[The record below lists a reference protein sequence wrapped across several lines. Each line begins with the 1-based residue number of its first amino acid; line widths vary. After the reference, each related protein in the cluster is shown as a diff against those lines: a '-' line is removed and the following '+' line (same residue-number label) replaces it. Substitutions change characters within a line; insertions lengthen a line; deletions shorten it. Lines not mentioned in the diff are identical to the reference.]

1 MSKLTKCMI
10 VDDEPLAIQLLTAHI
25 QQMPELKLVA
35 TAENPIDAIRL
46 LKEHAIDLLFLDI
59 QMPVLTGIEL
69 VRTLKNPPGIIF
81 TTAYREYAVES
92 YELDV
97 VDYLMK
103 PITFIRFLKAV
114 NKFVNQEQS
123 VVAPILS
130 NELTDTSLSDS
141 IYVNVNKKYI
151 KVNFAEIHYVESV
164 KDYIHIHKADET
176 VITKDKISEFAEKL
190 TNDFIRIHRSFIVN
204 RQMITAFTS
213 HDVEIGAKEIPIGG
227 SYKDEVLGKL
237 KVGPKSNI

>member
-1 MSKLTKCMI
+1 MSTMTKCMI

-25 QQMPELKLVA
+25 EQMPELELVA
-35 TAENPIDAIRL
+35 TAENPIDAIGL
-46 LKEHAIDLLFLDI
+46 LKEHTIDLLFLDI

-69 VRTLKNPPGIIF
+69 VRTLQNPPGVIF

-114 NKFVNQEQS
+114 NKFLGQKQNNTTS
-123 VVAPILS
+123 PAPS
-130 NELTDTSLSDS
+130 PTSETAPES

-151 KVNFAEIHYVESV
+151 KVIFADILYVESV
-164 KDYIHIHKADET
+164 KDYIHIHKAEET
-176 VITKDKISEFAEKL
+176 VITKDKISEFADKL
-190 TNDFIRIHRSFIVN
+190 PDNFIRIHRSFIVN
-204 RQMITAFTS
+204 RQMITAFTA
-213 HDVEIGAKEIPIGG
+213 HDVEIGEKEIPIGG
-227 SYKDEVLGKL
+227 SYKDEVLTRLKKL
-237 KVGPKSNI
+237 

>member
-1 MSKLTKCMI
+1 MI

-25 QQMPELKLVA
+25 YQMPELELVA
-35 TAENPIDAIRL
+35 TAENPIEAIRL
-46 LKEHAIDLLFLDI
+46 LKEHTIDLLFLDI

-69 VRTLKNPPGIIF
+69 VKTLQNPPGVIF

-114 NKFVNQEQS
+114 NKFLGQNQNSPSHTIPSKTEETT
-123 VVAPILS
+123 P
-130 NELTDTSLSDS
+130 ES
-141 IYVNVNKKYI
+141 IYVNVNKKYV
-151 KVNFAEIHYVESV
+151 KVTFSDILYIESV

-190 TNDFIRIHRSFIVN
+190 PDNFFRVHRSFIVN
-204 RQMITAFTS
+204 RQMITAFTA
-213 HDVEIGAKEIPIGG
+213 HDVEIGEKEIPIGG
-227 SYKDEVLGKL
+227 SYKDEVMRKL
-237 KVGPKSNI
+237 R